1 MSGLLWVVG
10 SIVASCVLGAFIV
23 WDIARGLDKDM
34 EGY

>member
-1 MSGLLWVVG
+1 MSGLLWAVG
-10 SIVASCVLGAFIV
+10 SVVVSCALCVLIV